1 MEIRMLREEELLD
14 ALHLTWEVFAETIAP
29 VYSKEGVE
37 EFQKFIRF
45 DNIRG
50 MFARREIYFWG
61 CFDNGALAGCIAAS
75 QTGHINLLFVKKEYQ
90 HRGIATQLTGC
101 VKLYAAQVL
110 KTPILTV
117 NAVPSAVEFYQKAG
131 FYVTGAAKT
140 VNGIIFVPMECT
152 GAAPVMTAAPEEVR
166 RKRNRN
172 IIIGVAIGA
181 GVLVLLVLLLCASLL
196 FGVKREMKSFD
207 YYNEYDGDYGNDH
220 SYGYEGIYPEEDYDG
235 EEPSGIENID
245 DYKADDISYTL
256 SDGSY
261 REQSGHGTNYIE
273 FNVSY
278 PVISGL
284 DSSKEDEV
292 NKIIQD
298 CAMKTVDEIYTN
310 PSQDMKER
318 MIGSPNTA
326 LVSIVEYKVC
336 YQSNDFLSIVFN
348 DQCYKGTEYGGI
360 ELRAVN
366 INLKTGEVYD
376 VKDVV
381 NLKGSFMNAWLESM
395 KGEAPNADFLSEVSL
410 EDFKK
415 VLEGDTLDGQYS
427 NVFFVDE
434 DGIEIGLSVFHH
446 QEEIGE
452 DANAFYGWITGPFT
466 YQEINRFK
474 TDSSF
479 WNLVNH

>member
-14 ALHLTWEVFAETIAP
+14 ALHLTWEVFAENVAP
-29 VYSKEGVE
+29 LYSREGVE

-50 MFARREIYFWG
+50 MFVRREIYFWG
-61 CFDNGALAGCIAAS
+61 CFNNGELAGCIAAS

-110 KTPILTV
+110 KMPILTV
-117 NAVPSAVEFYQKAG
+117 NAVPSAVGFYQKAG

-140 VNGIIFVPMECT
+140 VNGIIFVPMEYT
-152 GAAPVMTAAPEEVR
+152 GAGPVLAAAPEEAR
-166 RKRNRN
+166 RRRNRN
-172 IIIGVAIGA
+172 IIIGVSIGA
-181 GVLVLLVLLLCASLL
+181 GVLVLLVVLLCASLL
-196 FGVKREMKSFD
+196 FGVKREIKSFD

-220 SYGYEGIYPEEDYDG
+220 SYGYEGIYPEEDYEG

-284 DSSKEDEV
+284 DSSKEDEI

-298 CAMKTVDEIYTN
+298 CAMKTVDEIYTH
-310 PSQDMKER
+310 PSEEMKER
-318 MIGSPNTA
+318 IIGSQNAA
-326 LVSIVEYKVC
+326 LVSLVEYKVC
-336 YQSNDFLSIVFN
+336 YQSNEFLSVVFN
-348 DQCYKGTEYGGI
+348 DECYKGTEYGGI

-376 VKDVV
+376 IKDIVEM
-381 NLKGSFMNAWLESM
+381 KDSFMSAWLKSM
-395 KGEAPNADFLSEVSL
+395 KGEAPNAGFLDQVSL
-410 EDFKK
+410 DDFKK
-415 VLEGDTLDGQYS
+415 VLEGDTFDGRYS
-427 NVFFVDE
+427 NVFFVDG

-446 QEEIGE
+446 QDEQQE
-452 DANAFYGWITGPFT
+452 NAFYGWITAPFT